1 MGSFCTPSYSELP
14 SSSDTYSAD
23 EVPSW
28 VSSAGRSLF
37 EKSAEIA
44 ASDYPIYSGDR
55 IATYD
60 TFNPS
65 VGDES
70 SFISDGTNKLT
81 IQEQEGLGLLGSMNE
96 TFQPYLT
103 KYEGIAGK
111 LGQGYDA
118 ATREELLGD
127 PFSMDAAQPILD
139 DEGNPTGEYAPTY
152 MDIYQ
157 GAMDPAVREIEEQT
171 IRSQN
176 EARSRAARG
185 GGAFGSRLGLVE
197 AELGTGGTE
206 AAGDLR
212 ATAGREALDFA
223 ASRFDTER
231 ANRFSAENA
240 LRSAYETDEAAMRGQ
255 MDAYGSAGTLAADLQ
270 AQTAQGLIT
279 SGEAT
284 RLLDQRALDLAYADY
299 LDQRDYPQEQL
310 NFALGALAQTPY
322 SKASR
327 GYQTGTQMAA
337 DPSVY
342 GQTLSGLGSLYSA
355 YKLMNQK
362 PG

>member
-44 ASDYPIYSGDR
+44 ASDYPTYSGDR
-55 IATYD
+55 IATY
-60 TFNPS
+60 
-65 VGDES
+65 GDDNS
-70 SFISDGTNKLT
+70 KLT
-81 IQEQEGLGLLGSMNE
+81 DQEREGMGMLGSMDE
-96 TFQPYLT
+96 TFQPYLD
-103 KYEGIAGK
+103 KYEGVADT

-118 ATREELLGD
+118 ATRQELMGD
-127 PFSMDAAQPILD
+127 PFSMDTAQPF
-139 DEGNPTGEYAPTY
+139 

-176 EARSRAARG
+176 DARSRAARG
-185 GGAFGSRLGLVE
+185 GGAFGSRLGIME
-197 AELGTGGTE
+197 GTAAGEGAQ

-212 ATAGREALDFA
+212 ARAGREGLDFA
-223 ASRFDTER
+223 AGRFDTER

-240 LRSAYETDEAAMRGQ
+240 MRTGYETDEASRRGQ

-299 LDQRDYPQEQL
+299 LDQREYPAEQL

-327 GYQTGTQMAA
+327 GYQTGTQMSA

-355 YKLMNQK
+355 YKLMN
-362 PG
+362 PTE

>member
-37 EKSAEIA
+37 EKASEIA
-44 ASDYPIYSGDR
+44 ASDYPTYSGDR
-55 IATYD
+55 IATY
-60 TFNPS
+60 
-65 VGDES
+65 GDDNS
-70 SFISDGTNKLT
+70 KLT
-81 IQEQEGLGLLGSMNE
+81 DQEREGMGMLGSMDE
-96 TFQPYLT
+96 TFQPYLD
-103 KYEGIAGK
+103 KYEGVADT

-118 ATREELLGD
+118 ATRQELMGD
-127 PFSMDAAQPILD
+127 PFSMDTAQPF
-139 DEGNPTGEYAPTY
+139 

-176 EARSRAARG
+176 DARSRAARG
-185 GGAFGSRLGLVE
+185 GGAFGSRLGIME
-197 AELGTGGTE
+197 GTAAGEGAQ

-212 ATAGREALDFA
+212 ARAGREGLDFA
-223 ASRFDTER
+223 AGRFDTER

-240 LRSAYETDEAAMRGQ
+240 MRTGYETDEASRRGQ

-299 LDQRDYPQEQL
+299 LDQREYPAEQL

-327 GYQTGTQMAA
+327 GYQTGTQMSA

-355 YKLMNQK
+355 YKLMN
-362 PG
+362 PTN

>member
-44 ASDYPIYSGDR
+44 ASDYPTYSGDR
-55 IATYD
+55 IATY
-60 TFNPS
+60 
-65 VGDES
+65 GDDNS
-70 SFISDGTNKLT
+70 KLT
-81 IQEQEGLGLLGSMNE
+81 DQEREGMGMLGSMDE
-96 TFQPYLT
+96 TFQPYLD
-103 KYEGIAGK
+103 KYEGVADT

-118 ATREELLGD
+118 ATREELMGD
-127 PFSMDAAQPILD
+127 PFSMDTAQPF
-139 DEGNPTGEYAPTY
+139 

-176 EARSRAARG
+176 DARSRAARG
-185 GGAFGSRLGLVE
+185 GGAFGSRLGIME
-197 AELGTGGTE
+197 GTAAGEGAQ

-212 ATAGREALDFA
+212 ARAGREGLDFA
-223 ASRFDTER
+223 AGRFDTER

-240 LRSAYETDEAAMRGQ
+240 MRTGYETDEASRRGQ

-299 LDQRDYPQEQL
+299 LDQREYPAEQL

-327 GYQTGTQMAA
+327 GYQTGTQMSA

-355 YKLMNQK
+355 YKLMN
-362 PG
+362 PTN

>member
-1 MGSFCTPSYSELP
+1 MGSFCTPTYSELP

-37 EKSAEIA
+37 EKAAEIA
-44 ASDYPIYSGDR
+44 ASDYPTYSGDR
-55 IATYD
+55 IATY
-60 TFNPS
+60 
-65 VGDES
+65 GDDNS
-70 SFISDGTNKLT
+70 KLT
-81 IQEQEGLGLLGSMNE
+81 DQEREGMEMLGTLDD
-96 TFQPYLT
+96 TFQPYLD
-103 KYEGIAGK
+103 KYEGVADT

-118 ATREELLGD
+118 ATREELMGD
-127 PFSMDAAQPILD
+127 PFSMDTAQPF
-139 DEGNPTGEYAPTY
+139 

-157 GAMDPAVREIEEQT
+157 DAMNPAVREIEEQT
-171 IRSQN
+171 IRAQN

-185 GGAFGSRLGLVE
+185 GGAFGSRLGIME
-197 AELGTGGTE
+197 GTAAGEGAK

-212 ATAGREALDFA
+212 ARAGREGLDFA
-223 ASRFDTER
+223 AGRFDTER

-240 LRSAYETDEAAMRGQ
+240 LRSAFETEEAARAGQ

-310 NFALGALAQTPY
+310 NFALGALSQTPY

-327 GYQTGTQMAA
+327 GFQTGTQMAA

-342 GQTLSGLGSLYSA
+342 GQTLSGLGSLFSA

-362 PG
+362 P

>member
-37 EKSAEIA
+37 EKASEIA
-44 ASDYPIYSGDR
+44 ASDYPTYSGDR
-55 IATYD
+55 IATY
-60 TFNPS
+60 
-65 VGDES
+65 GDDNS
-70 SFISDGTNKLT
+70 KLT
-81 IQEQEGLGLLGSMNE
+81 DQEREGMGMLGSMDE
-96 TFQPYLT
+96 TFQPYLD
-103 KYEGIAGK
+103 KYEGVADT

-127 PFSMDAAQPILD
+127 PFSMDTAQPF
-139 DEGNPTGEYAPTY
+139 

-176 EARSRAARG
+176 DARSRAARG
-185 GGAFGSRLGLVE
+185 GGAFGSRLGIME
-197 AELGTGGTE
+197 GTAAGEGAQ

-212 ATAGREALDFA
+212 ARAGREGLDFA
-223 ASRFDTER
+223 AGRFDTER

-240 LRSAYETDEAAMRGQ
+240 MRTGYETDEASRRGQ
-255 MDAYGSAGTLAADLQ
+255 MDAFGSAGTLAADLQ

-299 LDQRDYPQEQL
+299 LDQRDYPAEQL

-327 GYQTGTQMAA
+327 GYQTGTQMSA

-355 YKLMNQK
+355 YKLMN
-362 PG
+362 PTN

>member
-1 MGSFCTPSYSELP
+1 MGSFCTPSYSSLP

-37 EKSAEIA
+37 EKAAEIA
-44 ASDYPIYSGDR
+44 ASDYPTYSGDR
-55 IATYD
+55 IATY
-60 TFNPS
+60 
-65 VGDES
+65 GDDNS
-70 SFISDGTNKLT
+70 KLT
-81 IQEQEGLGLLGSMNE
+81 DQEREGMEMLGTLDD
-96 TFQPYLT
+96 TFQPYLD
-103 KYEGIAGK
+103 KYEGVADT

-127 PFSMDAAQPILD
+127 PFSMDTAQPF
-139 DEGNPTGEYAPTY
+139 

-157 GAMDPAVREIEEQT
+157 DAMNPAVREIEEQT
-171 IRSQN
+171 IRAQN

-185 GGAFGSRLGLVE
+185 GGAFGSRLGIME
-197 AELGTGGTE
+197 GTAAGEGAK

-212 ATAGREALDFA
+212 ARAGREGLDFA
-223 ASRFDTER
+223 AGRFDTER

-240 LRSAYETDEAAMRGQ
+240 LRSAFETEEAARAGQ

-310 NFALGALAQTPY
+310 NFALGALSQTPY

-327 GYQTGTQMAA
+327 GFQTGTQMSA

-355 YKLMNQK
+355 YKLMNS
-362 PG
+362 

>member
-37 EKSAEIA
+37 EKASEIA
-44 ASDYPIYSGDR
+44 ASDYPTYSGDR
-55 IATYD
+55 IATY
-60 TFNPS
+60 
-65 VGDES
+65 GDDNS
-70 SFISDGTNKLT
+70 KLT
-81 IQEQEGLGLLGSMNE
+81 DQEREGMGLLGSMDE
-96 TFQPYLT
+96 TFQPYLD
-103 KYEGIAGK
+103 KYEGVADT

-127 PFSMDAAQPILD
+127 PFSMDTAQPF
-139 DEGNPTGEYAPTY
+139 

-185 GGAFGSRLGLVE
+185 GGAFGSRLGIME
-197 AELGTGGTE
+197 GTAAGEGAQ

-212 ATAGREALDFA
+212 ARAGREGLDFA
-223 ASRFDTER
+223 AGRFDTER

-240 LRSAYETDEAAMRGQ
+240 MRTGYETDEASRRGQ

-299 LDQRDYPQEQL
+299 LDQREYPAEQL

-327 GYQTGTQMAA
+327 GYQTGTQMSA

-355 YKLMNQK
+355 YKLMN
-362 PG
+362 PTN

>member
-14 SSSDTYSAD
+14 SASDTYSAN
-23 EVPSW
+23 EGPSW

-37 EKSAEIA
+37 EKAAEIA
-44 ASDYPIYSGDR
+44 ASDYPTYSGDR
-55 IATYD
+55 IATYGDDNSKLTDQEREGMEMLGTLDD
-60 TFNPS
+60 TF
-65 VGDES
+65 
-70 SFISDGTNKLT
+70 K
-81 IQEQEGLGLLGSMNE
+81 
-96 TFQPYLT
+96 PYLDDYT
-103 KYEGIAGK
+103 AVADT

-118 ATREELLGD
+118 ATREELMGD
-127 PFSMDAAQPILD
+127 PFSMDTAQPF
-139 DEGNPTGEYAPTY
+139 

-157 GAMDPAVREIEEQT
+157 DAMNPAVREIEEQT
-171 IRSQN
+171 IRAQN

-185 GGAFGSRLGLVE
+185 GGAFGSRLGIME
-197 AELGTGGTE
+197 GTAAGEGAK

-212 ATAGREALDFA
+212 ATAGREGLDFA
-223 ASRFDTER
+223 AGRFDTER

-240 LRSAYETDEAAMRGQ
+240 LRSAYETEEAAKAGQ
-255 MDAYGSAGTLAADLQ
+255 MDAYATAGTLAADLQ

-310 NFALGALAQTPY
+310 NFALGALSQTPY
-322 SKASR
+322 STVSR
-327 GYQTGTQMAA
+327 GYQTGTEMAA

-342 GQTLSGLGSLYSA
+342 GQTLSGLGGLYSA
-355 YKLMNQK
+355 YKLMNS
-362 PG
+362 

>member
-37 EKSAEIA
+37 EKAAEIA
-44 ASDYPIYSGDR
+44 ASDYPTYSGDR
-55 IATYD
+55 IATY
-60 TFNPS
+60 
-65 VGDES
+65 GDDNS
-70 SFISDGTNKLT
+70 KLT
-81 IQEQEGLGLLGSMNE
+81 DQEREGMEMLGTLDD
-96 TFQPYLT
+96 TFQPYLD
-103 KYEGIAGK
+103 KYEGVADT

-127 PFSMDAAQPILD
+127 PFSMDTAQPF
-139 DEGNPTGEYAPTY
+139 

-157 GAMDPAVREIEEQT
+157 DAMNPAVREIEEQT
-171 IRSQN
+171 IRAQN

-185 GGAFGSRLGLVE
+185 GGAFGSRLGIME
-197 AELGTGGTE
+197 GTAAGEGAK

-212 ATAGREALDFA
+212 ARAGREGLDFA
-223 ASRFDTER
+223 AGRFDTER

-240 LRSAYETDEAAMRGQ
+240 LRSAYETEETARAGQ

-310 NFALGALAQTPY
+310 NFALGALSQTPY

-327 GYQTGTQMAA
+327 GFQTGTQMAA

-362 PG
+362 

>member
-14 SSSDTYSAD
+14 SASDTYSAN

-37 EKSAEIA
+37 EKAAEIA
-44 ASDYPIYSGDR
+44 ASDYPTYSGDR
-55 IATYD
+55 IATY
-60 TFNPS
+60 
-65 VGDES
+65 GDDNS
-70 SFISDGTNKLT
+70 KLT
-81 IQEQEGLGLLGSMNE
+81 DQEREGMKMLGTLDD
-96 TFQPYLT
+96 TFQPYLD
-103 KYEGIAGK
+103 KYEGVADT

-127 PFSMDAAQPILD
+127 PFSMDTAQPF
-139 DEGNPTGEYAPTY
+139 

-157 GAMDPAVREIEEQT
+157 DAMNPAVREIEEQT
-171 IRSQN
+171 IRAQN

-185 GGAFGSRLGLVE
+185 GGAFGSRLGIME
-197 AELGTGGTE
+197 GTAAGEGAK

-212 ATAGREALDFA
+212 ATAGREGLDFA
-223 ASRFDTER
+223 AGRFDTER

-240 LRSAYETDEAAMRGQ
+240 LRSAYETEEAARAGQ
-255 MDAYGSAGTLAADLQ
+255 MDAYATAGTLAADLQ

-310 NFALGALAQTPY
+310 NFALGALSQTPY
-322 SKASR
+322 STVSR
-327 GYQTGTQMAA
+327 GYQTGTQMSA

-355 YKLMNQK
+355 YKLMNS
-362 PG
+362 

>member
-14 SSSDTYSAD
+14 SASDTYSAN

-37 EKSAEIA
+37 EKAAEIA
-44 ASDYPIYSGDR
+44 ASDYPTYSGDR
-55 IATYD
+55 IATYGDDNSKLTDQEREGMEMLGTLDD
-60 TFNPS
+60 TF
-65 VGDES
+65 
-70 SFISDGTNKLT
+70 K
-81 IQEQEGLGLLGSMNE
+81 
-96 TFQPYLT
+96 PYLDDYT
-103 KYEGIAGK
+103 AVADT

-118 ATREELLGD
+118 ATREELMGD
-127 PFSMDAAQPILD
+127 PFSMDTAQPF
-139 DEGNPTGEYAPTY
+139 

-157 GAMDPAVREIEEQT
+157 DAMNPAVREIEEQT
-171 IRSQN
+171 IRAQN

-185 GGAFGSRLGLVE
+185 GGAFGSRLGIME
-197 AELGTGGTE
+197 GTAAGEGAQ

-212 ATAGREALDFA
+212 ARAGREGLDFA
-223 ASRFDTER
+223 AGRFDTER

-240 LRSAYETDEAAMRGQ
+240 LRSAYETEEAAKAGQ
-255 MDAYGSAGTLAADLQ
+255 MDAYATAGTLAADLQ

-310 NFALGALAQTPY
+310 NFALGALSQTPY
-322 SKASR
+322 STVSR
-327 GYQTGTQMAA
+327 GYQTGTEMAA

-355 YKLMNQK
+355 YKLYNS
-362 PG
+362 

>member
-1 MGSFCTPSYSELP
+1 MVDIFTPTYSTLP
-14 SSSDTYSAD
+14 STSDTYSAN
-23 EVPSW
+23 EIPTWMST
-28 VSSAGRSLF
+28 AGRDIF
-37 EKSAEIA
+37 ENVSELSKTP
-44 ASDYPIYSGDR
+44 YPVYEGDR
-55 IATYD
+55 LATYD
-60 TFNPS
+60 TFNPA
-65 VGDES
+65 VGEDG
-70 SFISDGTNKLT
+70 SFITDGNNKLT
-81 IQEQEGLGLLGSMNE
+81 TSEQEGLGILGSLDD
-96 TFQPYLT
+96 TFQPYLDD
-103 KYEGIAGK
+103 
-111 LGQGYDA
+111 YDA
-118 ATREELLGD
+118 AREGLGLGYGASTREALLGD
-127 PFSMDAAQPILD
+127 PFSMDTAQPF
-139 DEGNPTGEYAPTY
+139 

-176 EARSRAARG
+176 DARSRAARG
-185 GGAFGSRLGLVE
+185 GGAFGSRLGIME
-197 AELGTGGTE
+197 GTAAGEGAQ

-212 ATAGREALDFA
+212 ARAGREGLDFA
-223 ASRFDTER
+223 AGRFDTER

-240 LRSAYETDEAAMRGQ
+240 MRTGYETDEASRRGQ

-299 LDQRDYPQEQL
+299 LDQREYPAEQL

-327 GYQTGTQMAA
+327 GYQTGTQMSA

-355 YKLMNQK
+355 YKLMN
-362 PG
+362 PTN

>member
-37 EKSAEIA
+37 EKASEIA
-44 ASDYPIYSGDR
+44 ASDYPTYSGDR
-55 IATYD
+55 IATY
-60 TFNPS
+60 
-65 VGDES
+65 GDDNS
-70 SFISDGTNKLT
+70 KLT
-81 IQEQEGLGLLGSMNE
+81 DQEREGMGMLGSMDE
-96 TFQPYLT
+96 TFQPYLD
-103 KYEGIAGK
+103 KYEGVADT

-127 PFSMDAAQPILD
+127 PFSMDTAQPF
-139 DEGNPTGEYAPTY
+139 

-176 EARSRAARG
+176 DARSRAARG
-185 GGAFGSRLGLVE
+185 GGAFGSRLGIME
-197 AELGTGGTE
+197 GTAAGEGAQ

-212 ATAGREALDFA
+212 ARAGREGLDFA
-223 ASRFDTER
+223 AGRFDTER

-240 LRSAYETDEAAMRGQ
+240 MRTGYETDEASRRGQ

-299 LDQRDYPQEQL
+299 LDQREYPAEQL

-327 GYQTGTQMAA
+327 GYQTGTQMSA

-355 YKLMNQK
+355 YKLMN
-362 PG
+362 PTN

>member
-14 SSSDTYSAD
+14 SASDTYSAN

-37 EKSAEIA
+37 EKAAEIA
-44 ASDYPIYSGDR
+44 ASDYPTYSGDR
-55 IATYD
+55 IATY
-60 TFNPS
+60 
-65 VGDES
+65 GDDNS
-70 SFISDGTNKLT
+70 KLT
-81 IQEQEGLGLLGSMNE
+81 DQEREGMKMLGTLDD
-96 TFQPYLT
+96 TFQPYLD
-103 KYEGIAGK
+103 KYEGVADT

-127 PFSMDAAQPILD
+127 PFSMDTAQPF
-139 DEGNPTGEYAPTY
+139 

-157 GAMDPAVREIEEQT
+157 DAMNPAVREIEEQT
-171 IRSQN
+171 IRAQN

-185 GGAFGSRLGLVE
+185 GGAFGSRLGIME
-197 AELGTGGTE
+197 GTAAGEGAK

-212 ATAGREALDFA
+212 ATAGREGLDFA
-223 ASRFDTER
+223 AGRFDTER

-240 LRSAYETDEAAMRGQ
+240 LRSAYETEEAARAGQ
-255 MDAYGSAGTLAADLQ
+255 MDAYATAGTLAADLQ

-310 NFALGALAQTPY
+310 NFALGALSQTPY
-322 SKASR
+322 STVSR
-327 GYQTGTQMAA
+327 GYQTGTEMAA

-355 YKLMNQK
+355 YKLYNS
-362 PG
+362 

>member
-37 EKSAEIA
+37 EKAAEIA
-44 ASDYPIYSGDR
+44 ASDYPTYSGDR
-55 IATYD
+55 IATYGDDNSKLTDQEREGMEMLGTLDD
-60 TFNPS
+60 TF
-65 VGDES
+65 
-70 SFISDGTNKLT
+70 K
-81 IQEQEGLGLLGSMNE
+81 
-96 TFQPYLT
+96 PYLD
-103 KYEGIAGK
+103 KYEGVADT

-118 ATREELLGD
+118 ATREELMGD
-127 PFSMDAAQPILD
+127 PFSMDTAQPF
-139 DEGNPTGEYAPTY
+139 

-157 GAMDPAVREIEEQT
+157 DAMNPAVREIEEQT
-171 IRSQN
+171 IRAQN

-185 GGAFGSRLGLVE
+185 GGAFGSRLGIME
-197 AELGTGGTE
+197 GTAAGEGAQ

-212 ATAGREALDFA
+212 ARAGREALDFA
-223 ASRFDTER
+223 AGRFDTER

-240 LRSAYETDEAAMRGQ
+240 LRSAFETEEAARAGQ

-270 AQTAQGLIT
+270 AQTAAGLIT

-310 NFALGALAQTPY
+310 NFALGALSQTPY

-327 GYQTGTQMAA
+327 GFQTGTQMAA

-355 YKLMNQK
+355 YKLMNQ
-362 PG
+362 

>member
-37 EKSAEIA
+37 EKAAEIA
-44 ASDYPIYSGDR
+44 ASDYPTYSGDR
-55 IATYD
+55 IATY
-60 TFNPS
+60 
-65 VGDES
+65 GDDNS
-70 SFISDGTNKLT
+70 KLT
-81 IQEQEGLGLLGSMNE
+81 DQEREGMKMLGTLDD
-96 TFQPYLT
+96 TFQPYLD
-103 KYEGIAGK
+103 KYEGVADT

-127 PFSMDAAQPILD
+127 PFSMDTAQPF
-139 DEGNPTGEYAPTY
+139 

-157 GAMDPAVREIEEQT
+157 DAMNPAVREIEEQT
-171 IRSQN
+171 IRAQN

-185 GGAFGSRLGLVE
+185 GGAFGSRLGIME
-197 AELGTGGTE
+197 GTAAGEGAK

-212 ATAGREALDFA
+212 ARAGREGLDFA
-223 ASRFDTER
+223 AGRFDTER

-240 LRSAYETDEAAMRGQ
+240 LRSAFETEEAARAGQ

-284 RLLDQRALDLAYADY
+284 RILDQRALDLAYADY

-310 NFALGALAQTPY
+310 NFALGALSQTPY

-327 GYQTGTQMAA
+327 GFQTGTQMAA

-342 GQTLSGLGSLYSA
+342 GQTLSGLGSLFSA

-362 PG
+362 P

>member
-1 MGSFCTPSYSELP
+1 MGSFCTPTYSELP

-37 EKSAEIA
+37 EKASEIA
-44 ASDYPIYSGDR
+44 ASDFPTYSGDR
-55 IATYD
+55 IATY
-60 TFNPS
+60 
-65 VGDES
+65 GDDNS
-70 SFISDGTNKLT
+70 KLT
-81 IQEQEGLGLLGSMNE
+81 DQEREGMEMLGTLDD
-96 TFQPYLT
+96 TFQPYLD
-103 KYEGIAGK
+103 KYEGVADT

-118 ATREELLGD
+118 ATREELMGD
-127 PFSMDAAQPILD
+127 PFSMDTAQPF
-139 DEGNPTGEYAPTY
+139 

-157 GAMDPAVREIEEQT
+157 SAMDPAVREIEEQT
-171 IRSQN
+171 IRAQN

-185 GGAFGSRLGLVE
+185 GGAFGARLGIME
-197 AELGTGGTE
+197 GTAAGEGAQ

-212 ATAGREALDFA
+212 ARAGREALDFA
-223 ASRFDTER
+223 AGRFDTER

-240 LRSAYETDEAAMRGQ
+240 LRSAFETEEAARAGQ

-270 AQTAQGLIT
+270 AQTAAGLIT

-310 NFALGALAQTPY
+310 NFALGALSQTPY

-327 GYQTGTQMAA
+327 SFQTGTQMAA

-355 YKLMNQK
+355 YKLMNQDRD
-362 PG
+362 

>member
-1 MGSFCTPSYSELP
+1 MGSFCTPSYSSLP

-37 EKSAEIA
+37 EKAAEIA
-44 ASDYPIYSGDR
+44 ASDYPTYSGDR
-55 IATYD
+55 IATY
-60 TFNPS
+60 
-65 VGDES
+65 GDDNS
-70 SFISDGTNKLT
+70 KLT
-81 IQEQEGLGLLGSMNE
+81 DQEREGMEMLGTLDD
-96 TFQPYLT
+96 TFQPYLD
-103 KYEGIAGK
+103 KYEGVADT

-118 ATREELLGD
+118 ATREELMGD
-127 PFSMDAAQPILD
+127 PFSMDTAQPF
-139 DEGNPTGEYAPTY
+139 

-157 GAMDPAVREIEEQT
+157 DAMNPAVREIEEQT
-171 IRSQN
+171 IRAQN

-185 GGAFGSRLGLVE
+185 GGAFGARLGIME
-197 AELGTGGTE
+197 GTAAGEGAQ

-212 ATAGREALDFA
+212 ARAGREGLDFA
-223 ASRFDTER
+223 AGRFDTER

-240 LRSAYETDEAAMRGQ
+240 LRSAFETEEAARAGQ

-310 NFALGALAQTPY
+310 NFALGALSQTPY

-327 GYQTGTQMAA
+327 GFQTGTQMAA

-342 GQTLSGLGSLYSA
+342 GQTLSGLGSLFSA

>member
-14 SSSDTYSAD
+14 SASDTYSAN
-23 EVPSW
+23 EVPTW

-37 EKSAEIA
+37 EKAAEIA
-44 ASDYPIYSGDR
+44 ASDYPTYSGDR
-55 IATYD
+55 IATYGDDNSKLTDQEREGMEMLGTLDD
-60 TFNPS
+60 TF
-65 VGDES
+65 
-70 SFISDGTNKLT
+70 K
-81 IQEQEGLGLLGSMNE
+81 
-96 TFQPYLT
+96 PYLDDYT
-103 KYEGIAGK
+103 AVADT

-118 ATREELLGD
+118 ATREELMGD
-127 PFSMDAAQPILD
+127 PFSMDTAQPF
-139 DEGNPTGEYAPTY
+139 

-157 GAMDPAVREIEEQT
+157 DAMNPAVREIEEQT
-171 IRSQN
+171 IRAQN

-185 GGAFGSRLGLVE
+185 GGAFGSRLGIME
-197 AELGTGGTE
+197 GTAAGEGAK

-212 ATAGREALDFA
+212 ATAGREGLDFA
-223 ASRFDTER
+223 AGRFDTER

-240 LRSAYETDEAAMRGQ
+240 LRSAYETEEAAKAGQ
-255 MDAYGSAGTLAADLQ
+255 MDAYATAGTLAADLQ

-310 NFALGALAQTPY
+310 NFALGALSQTPY
-322 SKASR
+322 STVSR
-327 GYQTGTQMAA
+327 GYQTGTEMAA

-355 YKLMNQK
+355 YKLYNS
-362 PG
+362 

>member
-44 ASDYPIYSGDR
+44 ASDYPTYSGDR
-55 IATYD
+55 IATY
-60 TFNPS
+60 
-65 VGDES
+65 GDDNS
-70 SFISDGTNKLT
+70 KLT
-81 IQEQEGLGLLGSMNE
+81 DQEREGMGMLGSMDE
-96 TFQPYLT
+96 TFQPYLD
-103 KYEGIAGK
+103 KYEGVADT

-118 ATREELLGD
+118 ATREELMGD
-127 PFSMDAAQPILD
+127 PFSMDTAQPF
-139 DEGNPTGEYAPTY
+139 

-157 GAMDPAVREIEEQT
+157 DAMNPAVREIEEQT

-185 GGAFGSRLGLVE
+185 GGAFGSRLGIME
-197 AELGTGGTE
+197 GTAAGEGAQ

-212 ATAGREALDFA
+212 ARAGREGLDFA

-240 LRSAYETDEAAMRGQ
+240 MRTGYETDEASRRGQ
-255 MDAYGSAGTLAADLQ
+255 MDAFGSAGTLAADLQ

-299 LDQRDYPQEQL
+299 LDQREYPAEQL

-327 GYQTGTQMAA
+327 GYQTGTQMSA

-342 GQTLSGLGSLYSA
+342 GQTLSGLGGLYSA
-355 YKLMNQK
+355 YKLMNPTPTGTGK
-362 PG
+362 

>member
-44 ASDYPIYSGDR
+44 ASDYPTYSGDR
-55 IATYD
+55 IATY
-60 TFNPS
+60 
-65 VGDES
+65 GDDNS
-70 SFISDGTNKLT
+70 KLT
-81 IQEQEGLGLLGSMNE
+81 DQEREGMGLLGSMDE
-96 TFQPYLT
+96 TFQPYLD
-103 KYEGIAGK
+103 KYEGVADT

-127 PFSMDAAQPILD
+127 PFSMDTAQPF
-139 DEGNPTGEYAPTY
+139 

-185 GGAFGSRLGLVE
+185 GGAFGSRLGIME
-197 AELGTGGTE
+197 GTAAGEGAQ

-212 ATAGREALDFA
+212 ATAGREGLDFA

-240 LRSAYETDEAAMRGQ
+240 MRTGYETDEASRRGQ

-299 LDQRDYPQEQL
+299 LDQREYPAEQL

-327 GYQTGTQMAA
+327 GYQTGTQMSA

-355 YKLMNQK
+355 YKLMNPTPTGTGK
-362 PG
+362 

>member
-37 EKSAEIA
+37 EKASEIA
-44 ASDYPIYSGDR
+44 ASDYPTYSGDR
-55 IATYD
+55 IATY
-60 TFNPS
+60 
-65 VGDES
+65 GDDNS
-70 SFISDGTNKLT
+70 KLT
-81 IQEQEGLGLLGSMNE
+81 DQEREGMGLLGSMDE
-96 TFQPYLT
+96 TFQPYLD
-103 KYEGIAGK
+103 KYEGVADT

-127 PFSMDAAQPILD
+127 PFSMDTAQPF
-139 DEGNPTGEYAPTY
+139 

-185 GGAFGSRLGLVE
+185 GGAFGSRLGIME
-197 AELGTGGTE
+197 GTAAGEGAQ

-212 ATAGREALDFA
+212 ARAGREGLDFA
-223 ASRFDTER
+223 AGRFDTER

-240 LRSAYETDEAAMRGQ
+240 MRTGYETDEASRRSQ

-299 LDQRDYPQEQL
+299 LDQREYPAEQL

-327 GYQTGTQMAA
+327 GYQTGTQMSA

-355 YKLMNQK
+355 YKLMN
-362 PG
+362 PTN

>member
-37 EKSAEIA
+37 EKASEIA
-44 ASDYPIYSGDR
+44 ASDYPTYSGDR
-55 IATYD
+55 IATY
-60 TFNPS
+60 
-65 VGDES
+65 GDDNS
-70 SFISDGTNKLT
+70 KLT
-81 IQEQEGLGLLGSMNE
+81 DQEREGMGMLGSMDE
-96 TFQPYLT
+96 TFQPYLD
-103 KYEGIAGK
+103 KYEGVADT

-127 PFSMDAAQPILD
+127 PFSMDTAQPF
-139 DEGNPTGEYAPTY
+139 

-176 EARSRAARG
+176 DARSRAARG
-185 GGAFGSRLGLVE
+185 GGAFGSRLGIME
-197 AELGTGGTE
+197 GTAAGEGAQ

-212 ATAGREALDFA
+212 ARAGREGLDFA
-223 ASRFDTER
+223 AGRFDTER

-240 LRSAYETDEAAMRGQ
+240 MRTGYETDEASRRGQ

-299 LDQRDYPQEQL
+299 LDQREYPAEQL

-327 GYQTGTQMAA
+327 GYQTGTQMSA

-362 PG
+362 P

>member
-14 SSSDTYSAD
+14 SSSDTYSAS

-37 EKSAEIA
+37 EKAAEIA
-44 ASDYPIYSGDR
+44 ASDYPTYSGDR
-55 IATYD
+55 IATY
-60 TFNPS
+60 
-65 VGDES
+65 GDDNS
-70 SFISDGTNKLT
+70 KLT
-81 IQEQEGLGLLGSMNE
+81 DQEREGMEMLGTLDD
-96 TFQPYLT
+96 TFQPYLD
-103 KYEGIAGK
+103 KYEGVADT

-127 PFSMDAAQPILD
+127 PFSMDTAQPF
-139 DEGNPTGEYAPTY
+139 

-157 GAMDPAVREIEEQT
+157 DAMNPAVREIEEQT
-171 IRSQN
+171 IRAQN

-185 GGAFGSRLGLVE
+185 GGAFGSRLGIME
-197 AELGTGGTE
+197 GTAAGEGAK

-212 ATAGREALDFA
+212 ATAGREGLDFA
-223 ASRFDTER
+223 AGRFDTER

-240 LRSAYETDEAAMRGQ
+240 LRSAFETEEAARAGQ

-310 NFALGALAQTPY
+310 NFALGALSQTPY
-322 SKASR
+322 STVSR

-362 PG
+362 